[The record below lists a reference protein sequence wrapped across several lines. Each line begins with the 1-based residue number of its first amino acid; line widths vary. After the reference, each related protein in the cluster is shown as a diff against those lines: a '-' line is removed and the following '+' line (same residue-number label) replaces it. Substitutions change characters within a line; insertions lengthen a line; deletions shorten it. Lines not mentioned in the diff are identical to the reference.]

1 MKTQVIS
8 VGSLK
13 SPALKDLWETYKK
26 RLLSPFEI
34 LEVGASKVGDK
45 SQEAQNILKVLK
57 PQSFLG
63 VLDEKGENISTKDFA
78 SFLEKHQILG
88 TKQMSFLIG
97 GAEGLDDSLKIKAQR
112 TLSFGAQTWPHDF
125 VRILLIEQLY
135 RAQQILNNHP
145 YHRGS

>member
-1 MKTQVIS
+1 MKLQIIS

-13 SPALKDLWETYKK
+13 SLALKDLWETYKK

-34 LEVGASKVGDK
+34 LEVSASKLGDK
-45 SQEAQNILKVLK
+45 SQEAKRILKVLR
-57 PQSFLG
+57 PQSFLV
-63 VLDEKGENISTKDFA
+63 VLDEKGENISTADFA
-78 SFLEKHQILG
+78 LFFKKHQILG

-125 VRILLIEQLY
+125 VRVLLIEQLY
-135 RAQQILNNHP
+135 RVQQILNNHP
-145 YHRGS
+145 YHRAS